1 MDNFDWQLTN
11 FTVVFQSGLKKVK
24 VPDIDCDVIL
34 QFPSG
39 KEIVIQSRPST
50 VVHNYNGSLDIIL
63 PYNMNVVCWEGDEMT
78 PSKAS
83 HPDLPEERFA
93 KQLVTEIP

>member
-1 MDNFDWQLTN
+1 MNNFTN
-11 FTVVFQSGLKKVK
+11 FTVIYQSGLKKVK

-39 KEIVIQSRPST
+39 KEIVIQSRPS
-50 VVHNYNGSLDIIL
+50 NGDGDKYNGSLDIIL

-93 KQLVTEIP
+93 KQLVAEIP